1 MANQFSVSPMVSKIE
16 LKAGET
22 YTGKITV
29 ANPAAATDDL
39 YYKISLSPYSVSD
52 TNYTPDF
59 QTISDWS
66 KIVEWIVARP
76 ASGVLKPNE
85 TAAIEYTITVP
96 TNAPAGGQYA
106 MIGVSSNPPLDG
118 DQGGTVQNVFEMASL
133 IYANIDGETK
143 HEGKILKNEIP
154 GFVYDG
160 KPKTKVAVEN
170 NGNVHES
177 AYTTLSVKNVL
188 TGQELYP
195 ANETEGT
202 MESLIMPETTRE
214 MLRDLDMISGIGVFE
229 VKQVVSYLGEESS
242 TSMIMVV
249 CPIWFIVL
257 VAATFIS
264 ICSLIGIGKI
274 RRRKKLLKKS
284 ENDEKPVA
292 F

>member
-1 MANQFSVSPMVSKIE
+1 
-16 LKAGET
+16 
-22 YTGKITV
+22 
-29 ANPAAATDDL
+29 
-39 YYKISLSPYSVSD
+39 
-52 TNYTPDF
+52 
-59 QTISDWS
+59 
-66 KIVEWIVARP
+66 
-76 ASGVLKPNE
+76 
-85 TAAIEYTITVP
+85 
-96 TNAPAGGQYA
+96 
-106 MIGVSSNPPLDG
+106 
-118 DQGGTVQNVFEMASL
+118 
-133 IYANIDGETK
+133 
-143 HEGKILKNEIP
+143 
-154 GFVYDG
+154 
-160 KPKTKVAVEN
+160 
-170 NGNVHES
+170 
-177 AYTTLSVKNVL
+177 
-188 TGQELYP
+188 
-195 ANETEGT
+195 